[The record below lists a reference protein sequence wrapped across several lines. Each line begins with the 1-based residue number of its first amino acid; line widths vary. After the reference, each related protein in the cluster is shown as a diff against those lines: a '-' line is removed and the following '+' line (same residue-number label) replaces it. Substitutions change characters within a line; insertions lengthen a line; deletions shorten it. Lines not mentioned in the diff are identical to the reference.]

1 MSVWGSDVA
10 VEPGKYRHRVAIERK
25 VEAQDATTGEV
36 SHTWAPLSLSS
47 DVTTAAVPAQCLT
60 GPGREA
66 KLAGAPQAAATLRVA
81 FRWFP
86 GLRATDRIV
95 WQSVAY
101 DIAGIETDA
110 TGRREYRVTCTG
122 GLNDGGR

>member
-1 MSVWGSDVA
+1 MA
-10 VEPGKYRHRVAIERK
+10 VEPGKYRHRISVERK
-25 VEAQDATTGEV
+25 VETQDPTTGEV
-36 SHTWAPLSLSS
+36 SHTWEPLTLSS

-66 KLAGAPQAAATLRVA
+66 RLSGAPQAAATLRVTC
-81 FRWFP
+81 RWFP
-86 GLRATDRIV
+86 GLLQTDRVV

-110 TGRREYRVTCTG
+110 TGRREYRITCTG